1 MRWKT
6 YALAPGRGE
15 SEAREGVVEMKRMGA
30 LALLVLVLV
39 AGSVS
44 AEGPGGIDATTEE
57 PSGLELVEN
66 AYNRPEGDDMQSRLT
81 MTLVNS
87 RGSERVREILQFM
100 KDFGDV
106 EKKVMFFESPADVRN
121 TSFMNWSYT
130 VVGQDDDQW
139 IYLPALKKVK
149 RISSDSKGD
158 YFMGS
163 DFTYDDL
170 GDRHPSSDTHTV
182 IGREDVSGE
191 SCFVVQSIP
200 NEEEYIYGR
209 TVSWIVE
216 DKWVVVKKDFY
227 DEDGELLKTLT
238 VDEYGDISGYWVVT
252 RSTMHHAQRDHTT
265 IMALEDIQLDTGIP
279 ESKFTERMMT
289 RGL

>member
-1 MRWKT
+1 
-6 YALAPGRGE
+6 
-15 SEAREGVVEMKRMGA
+15 MKRIGA
-30 LALLVLVLV
+30 LAVLILVIA
-39 AGSVS
+39 AGFVS
-44 AEGPGGIDATTEE
+44 AEEPSGLDMTAEE
-57 PSGLELVEN
+57 PSGLELVESV
-66 AYNRPEGDDMQSRLT
+66 YYRPDGEDMQSRLT

-87 RGSERVREILQFM
+87 RGGTRVREIRQFM

-130 VVGQDDDQW
+130 AVGQDDDQW

-170 GDRHPSSDTHTV
+170 GDRHPASDTHTV
-182 IGREDVSGE
+182 LGREDVNGE
-191 SCFVVQSIP
+191 PCYMVESVPI
-200 NEEEYIYGR
+200 EEEYIYGR

-216 DKWVVVKKDFY
+216 DKWVIVKKDFY
-227 DEDGELLKTLT
+227 DEDDELLKTLT
-238 VDEYGDISGYWVVT
+238 VDEYGDIDGYWVVMH
-252 RSTMHHAQRDHTT
+252 STMHHVQRDHTT
-265 IMALEDIQLDTGIP
+265 IMALDDIQLDTGIP
-279 ESKFTERMMT
+279 ENKFTERMMT